1 MLSTFTQTKRGFTL
15 IELLVVIAIIG
26 ILSSVVLASLGT
38 ARQKARDATRIS
50 DMKNIQ
56 MALELY
62 YDSRQSYPGQT
73 TNALYA
79 ATGFLDSA
87 SWTSNPLVGAGNYI
101 PNIPVDPL
109 ISRGATYA
117 YSYIGVDAAGTAVCF
132 GAFAAGAPAPCPNY
146 LLGASLERS
155 DSVTLNSDI
164 DATVAPFY
172 GADANACGAAAATA
186 NGHCYAIAS

>member
-1 MLSTFTQTKRGFTL
+1 MTLRSAKRGFTL

-38 ARQKARDATRIS
+38 AREKARDATRIS
-50 DMKNIQ
+50 DIKNIQ
-56 MALELY
+56 LALELY

-79 ATGFLDSA
+79 ATGLLDA
-87 SWTSNPLVGAGNYI
+87 AAWTTNPFSEAGNYI

-109 ISRGATYA
+109 ISRGATFA

-132 GAFAAGAPAPCPNY
+132 GAFSGNAPVPCQGY

-155 DSVTLNSDI
+155 DNPVLNNDV

-172 GADANACGAAAATA
+172 GADAGVCGANGAVT
-186 NGHCYAIAS
+186 NGHCYAVRP